1 MNLTNDDE
9 CITTTIDSF
18 LDFHIEFNYL
28 HVFSAA
34 GLFCVLNRLNG
45 PSPTIVIGYSNNHF
59 GGYGNE

>member
-1 MNLTNDDE
+1 MNSTNDDQR
-9 CITTTIDSF
+9 ITTTKDSF

-45 PSPTIVIGYSNNHF
+45 PSPTIVTGY
-59 GGYGNE
+59 